1 MPDQSNLVEFGFR
14 CKEPRQPI
22 GRPSKLP
29 RSHSAPQSNRSM
41 SRTAGEHSA
50 GRRGLLVIWDQ
61 LAQVSAQDSDRDIP
75 RRTEHLLRC
84 DAIQALSRM
93 TTLSPCGEEDA

>member
-1 MPDQSNLVEFGFR
+1 
-14 CKEPRQPI
+14 
-22 GRPSKLP
+22 
-29 RSHSAPQSNRSM
+29 M

-93 TTLSPCGEEDA
+93 